1 MEFDYWSNVNREM
14 AILMLIQEN
23 NLKNDS
29 NCGNKTCNII
39 KFHTSFFV
47 NQDVYLVLEYAPF
60 GDLLNY
66 LPIYC
71 TGQIRYIMNEVRIS
85 KLLFFVR

>member
-23 NLKNDS
+23 NLENDC
-29 NCGNKTCNII
+29 NCGNNTCNII

-66 LPIYC
+66 LPIHC
-71 TGQIRYIMNEVRIS
+71 TGQIRYIMNEVRIP
-85 KLLFFVR
+85 K